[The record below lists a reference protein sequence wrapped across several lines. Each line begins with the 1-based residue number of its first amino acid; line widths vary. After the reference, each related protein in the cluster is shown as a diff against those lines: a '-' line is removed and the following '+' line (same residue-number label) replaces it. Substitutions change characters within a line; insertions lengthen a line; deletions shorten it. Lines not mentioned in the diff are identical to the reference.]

1 MKRLNVKLIK
11 WFSNK
16 LGFKIV
22 MVRIGN
28 GKIDIEGDKELLKYT
43 DITGYS
49 FKKDPLKRL
58 KYQNEFKTI

>member
-1 MKRLNVKLIK
+1 MKRLNVRLIK

-28 GKIDIEGDKELLKYT
+28 GSIDIEGDKELMRYT
-43 DITGYS
+43 DITGYT
-49 FKKDPLKRL
+49 FKKEPLSRNK
-58 KYQNEFKTI
+58 

>member
-1 MKRLNVKLIK
+1 MKRLNVRLIN

-28 GKIDIEGDKELLKYT
+28 GSIDIEGDEELMRYT

-49 FKKDPLKRL
+49 FKKEPLKRN
-58 KYQNEFKTI
+58 K